1 MPGNAPP
8 LNRGNEVL
16 KYQPCIVERVVQTA
30 KLPVLLVRVKRQAED
45 EQSTAAEAEQ
55 MERLP
60 QE

>member
-1 MPGNAPP
+1 
-8 LNRGNEVL
+8 
-16 KYQPCIVERVVQTA
+16 
-30 KLPVLLVRVKRQAED
+30 VLLVRVKRQAED